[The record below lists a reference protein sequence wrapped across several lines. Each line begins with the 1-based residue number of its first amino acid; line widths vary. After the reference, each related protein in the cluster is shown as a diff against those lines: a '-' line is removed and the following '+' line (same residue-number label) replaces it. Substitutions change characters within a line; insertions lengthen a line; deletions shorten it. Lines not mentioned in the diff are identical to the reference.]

1 MEVQSKELRH
11 RCALKVISLI
21 DAICKY
27 SISKENLRGE
37 GVESIQKKIE
47 QAKLKKQR

>member
-1 MEVQSKELRH
+1 VRH
-11 RCALKVISLI
+11 GSALKAVSLI

-27 SISKENLRGE
+27 SIEKENLRGE
-37 GVESIQKKIE
+37 GVEAIQKKIE